1 MVTFLLLCALILV
14 AGKEDEKEMEF
25 DRWVLELVV
34 EHAKRDL
41 LCSGEASPGSCKRD
55 ESHIFFSLF
64 ESSNYGTGSSYN
76 PMGLTSIRW
85 VIKSCD

>member
-1 MVTFLLLCALILV
+1 MVTFVLLCALILV

-41 LCSGEASPGSCKRD
+41 LCSGESRV
-55 ESHIFFSLF
+55 
-64 ESSNYGTGSSYN
+64 
-76 PMGLTSIRW
+76 M
-85 VIKSCD
+85 